1 MLFMRSGVLLFF
13 SRSAAIL
20 LASCLLVAPLCAS
33 RCNLASCLLGVPQQS
48 GHGCHHEFAQAGGN
62 AISFL
67 SILSTSC
74 QNTDSLFIAPPVQ
87 QLRLWPSVAN
97 LHPLFLALPIDL
109 FYPAPSGGTDVF
121 LARDSSPGSASS
133 APTISPLRV

>member
-1 MLFMRSGVLLFF
+1 MLFMRSDILLFA
-13 SRSAAIL
+13 SRGAALL

-48 GHGCHHEFAQAGGN
+48 GDGCHHELARAGGN

-67 SILSTSC
+67 LILSTSC
-74 QNTDSLFIAPPVQ
+74 QNADSLFIAPPVQ
-87 QLRLWPSVAN
+87 QLRLPSVAN
-97 LHPLFLALPIDL
+97 FHPLFLALPIDL
-109 FYPAPSGGTDVF
+109 LYPAPRGGTAVF

>member
-48 GHGCHHEFAQAGGN
+48 GDGCHQEFVLAGGN

-67 SILSTSC
+67 SILSTPC

-97 LHPLFLALPIDL
+97 LHPLFPALPIDL
-109 FYPAPSGGTDVF
+109 LDPTPSGGTGVF
-121 LARDSSPGSASS
+121 LARDYSPGSASS